1 MSASKALAL
10 REPPEGGAE
19 IASFPLDGG
28 RPGWGHPSPGTQ
40 DSPSPLAGEG
50 WDGGMSTKTA
60 RQLRNNL
67 TDAERRLW
75 QKLKRRQIA
84 TLKFRRQQ
92 PIGAFIVDFVCF
104 ERRVI
109 VEVDG
114 GQHAEQVPY
123 DEQRMRWLEAEGY
136 LVLRF
141 WNNDVLAN
149 TEAVAQA
156 ILDAVEQRM

>member
-1 MSASKALAL
+1 MN
-10 REPPEGGAE
+10 
-19 IASFPLDGG
+19 
-28 RPGWGHPSPGTQ
+28 
-40 DSPSPLAGEG
+40 
-50 WDGGMSTKTA
+50 TKTA
-60 RQLRNNL
+60 RALRNNL

-92 PIGAFIVDFVCF
+92 PIGAFIVDFVCL

-114 GQHAEQVPY
+114 GQHAEQVAY
-123 DEQRMRWLEAEGY
+123 DEQRTRWLEAQGY

-149 TEAVAQA
+149 TDAVAQA
-156 ILDAVEQRM
+156 ILDAVEQRI